1 MPLLELLFPFLIG
14 AGVGSAH
21 PPKSSSAATAGA
33 GLVAGEGAPQ
43 PLPMSFAVKV
53 SGTFIAD
60 VAFEAAAGGD
70 GSAMLHAFPP
80 QGSRVLAENAFEGL
94 TVLVGGDLTVA
105 CCGGKERLKTE
116 VWLGEATGGE
126 VVIVSVAVGAVLAC
140 GTGEEKRS
148 NISLDA
154 LGGAAGA
161 FVDPTVDPIRSKVE
175 GGGDVTW
182 SGFGSGCAEI
192 SLKKLPPLDIAGE
205 VIFGAAG
212 EDLELVRL
220 SKAAKVDCCL

>member
-1 MPLLELLFPFLIG
+1 MLPGPLHSQTLAKRSSPPPKPPDLPLLELLFPFLIG

-33 GLVAGEGAPQ
+33 GLAVAGEGSPQ

-80 QGSRVLAENAFEGL
+80 QGSRVLAVNAFEGL
-94 TVLVGGDLTVA
+94 TVLVGGDLTVG

-126 VVIVSVAVGAVLAC
+126 VLIVSVAVGAVVVC
-140 GTGEEKRS
+140 GTATICALLAHCAYFWPLLLAS
-148 NISLDA
+148 N
-154 LGGAAGA
+154 A
-161 FVDPTVDPIRSKVE
+161 FY
-175 GGGDVTW
+175 
-182 SGFGSGCAEI
+182 CN
-192 SLKKLPPLDIAGE
+192 L
-205 VIFGAAG
+205 
-212 EDLELVRL
+212 
-220 SKAAKVDCCL
+220 